1 MFVTNYFHLKH
12 LNVVEVVL
20 IIPYIFFFVTVLKLV
35 NFSNSL
41 GSLNVDEESHE
52 GQLPAGTPTAMELQK
67 TFIYFGGVPPNF
79 TTTL

>member
-1 MFVTNYFHLKH
+1 MLIIVFILNLNLKIF
-12 LNVVEVVL
+12 LNVVS
-20 IIPYIFFFVTVLKLV
+20 FHFVG
-35 NFSNSL
+35 N
-41 GSLNVDEESHE
+41 LNVDEESDE

>member
-1 MFVTNYFHLKH
+1 MLKFVESF
-12 LNVVEVVL
+12 
-20 IIPYIFFFVTVLKLV
+20 
-35 NFSNSL
+35 NSL